1 MLVYNY
7 HPITAEY
14 LGPNEADESP
24 LEPGVFLI
32 PADATTT
39 EPPAQQEGFVRRFTN
54 GAWGYS
60 PIEEPDAEPTPEPEP
75 YVPETISDRQF
86 FQALAIRELITKAEA
101 LAAVSTGTLPA
112 AMEAMLAGMSDDE
125 EFAARMLLQGATTFK
140 RSHPLTQ
147 AFGSGFGMTPEQ
159 IDELW
164 IEADAL

>member
-1 MLVYNY
+1 MLVHNY
-7 HPITAEY
+7 HPVTAEY
-14 LGPNEADESP
+14 LGSTEADESP

-32 PADATTT
+32 PADATTIA
-39 EPPAQQEGFVRRFTN
+39 PPQQQAGFIRRFVE

-60 PIEEPDAEPTPEPEP
+60 PIEEPDAEPTPDPEP

-86 FQALAIRELITKAEA
+86 FQVLANRQLITKAEA
-101 LAAVSTGTLPA
+101 LAAVSVGTLPA
-112 AMEAMLAGMSDDE
+112 AMDALLAGMSEDD
-125 EFAARMLLQGATTFK
+125 EFAARMLLQGATQFN

-147 AFGSGFGMTPEQ
+147 AFGAGFGMTPEQ

>member
-1 MLVYNY
+1 MLVHNY

-14 LGPNEADESP
+14 LGPGEADESP

-32 PADATTT
+32 PADATTIA
-39 EPPAQQEGFVRRFTN
+39 PPPQQPGFVRRFIN

-60 PIEEPDAEPTPEPEP
+60 PIEEPDADPTPDPTP

-86 FQALAIRELITKAEA
+86 FQVLAIRQLITKQEA
-101 LAAVSTGTLPA
+101 LAAVSVGTLPA
-112 AMEAMLAGMSDDE
+112 AMEVMVTSLPEDD
-125 EFAARMLLQGATTFK
+125 EFAARMLLQGATQFN
-140 RSHPLTQ
+140 RSNPLTQ
-147 AFGSGFGMTPEQ
+147 AFGAGFGMTPEQ